1 MKNVSKCAKFLRKDW
16 IPRINGINQTDRH
29 TFSQTYNKKNI
40 KKKWLKAT
48 GQKEHLKNSWTYPLT
63 NTDNQTHS
71 HTLRYRPTHKHWQ
84 PDPLTNTEKQT
95 PHKHWQTDPLTYT
108 DKQIPHIHWQTNPLT
123 YTDKQIQTLTSKPT
137 HIHWQTDPLTYTDK
151 QTPSQT
157 LTNRPPHIHW
167 QTDPLT
173 NTDKQTPS
181 HTLTNRPPHIHWHTT
196 PSHTL
201 TNKPTHKQTCQTN
214 TDLDT
219 YF

>member
-63 NTDNQTHS
+63 NTEKQTHS

-123 YTDKQIQTLTSKPT
+123 NKLA
-137 HIHWQTDPLTYTDK
+137 K
-151 QTPSQT
+151 QTRTWIHTFKLWFRIVWPNYFPT
-157 LTNRPPHIHW
+157 LEMKNRISNVENISREV
-167 QTDPLT
+167 D
-173 NTDKQTPS
+173 
-181 HTLTNRPPHIHWHTT
+181 
-196 PSHTL
+196 
-201 TNKPTHKQTCQTN
+201 
-214 TDLDT
+214 
-219 YF
+219 F